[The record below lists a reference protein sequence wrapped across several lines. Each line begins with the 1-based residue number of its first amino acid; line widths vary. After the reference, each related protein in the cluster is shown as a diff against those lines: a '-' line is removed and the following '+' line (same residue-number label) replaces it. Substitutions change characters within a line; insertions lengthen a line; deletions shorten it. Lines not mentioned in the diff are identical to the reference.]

1 MSLVHLMQTA
11 ISTEPDTV
19 SSNPL
24 SSEELRKINAYWRAA
39 NYLMIYICGPGHGG
53 PGNSFLHAYG
63 AVFDNEIAGPTV
75 LARISEDGLA
85 TL

>member
-1 MSLVHLMQTA
+1 MQTA
-11 ISTEPDTV
+11 ISTEPDTI

-24 SSEELRKINAYWRAA
+24 SSEELRGINATPR
-39 NYLMIYICGPGHGG
+39 LDMIYICGSGHGG
-53 PGNSFLHAYG
+53 PGNSLLHAYG